1 MLTYAGAARETRGD
15 FLFPCSE
22 PRVASLALARL
33 QLLRYA
39 IVKLLVKLTT
49 SKAKKLLVKRP
60 VSIFYLL
67 TLNQMH
73 ILVNILYISQYTSIL
88 VCQH

>member
-15 FLFPCSE
+15 FLFPGSE

-39 IVKLLVKLTT
+39 IVKLLVKL
-49 SKAKKLLVKRP
+49 LVKRP
-60 VSIFYLL
+60 ASIFYLL
-67 TLNQMH
+67 TLKQMY